1 VKYVAEDKLD
11 LASDIPALSP
21 TYLQSKESVVNA
33 LKQSVI
39 TYTNNGGNVQKFHL
53 FVPIYIKYN
62 WGEFDNAWTTD
73 GETTTWPYN
82 PSTFKVWAIITVDA
96 TTGNKA
102 KKN

>member
-1 VKYVAEDKLD
+1 MEK
-11 LASDIPALSP
+11 
-21 TYLQSKESVVNA
+21 VVNG
-33 LKQSVI
+33 LKQSEI

-62 WGEFDNAWTTD
+62 WGEYDNPWTYDGVNKNPAWIF
-73 GETTTWPYN
+73 N